1 MSAGERP
8 LGERDAT
15 PQPDVSS
22 DRDAE
27 PEAETQSEPLEIRE
41 IEKLEDDAKGG

>member
-1 MSAGERP
+1 MENP
-8 LGERDAT
+8 MNDVDA
-15 PQPDVSS
+15 PPAPDVSS

-27 PEAETQSEPLEIRE
+27 PKAEDEALEIHE